1 MRQIDIYKEAHR
13 QLSEAV
19 PDSIAF
25 DGFDMWQGPDH
36 KFTGLCALVH
46 RIAQVGGGGV
56 HYLYGVLTRFA
67 EDSEKILGRELH
79 EEIFWFTEIEVD
91 EPKARAERLEHLEK
105 LIKLYEDDTSRDI

>member
-19 PDSIAF
+19 PVSL
-25 DGFDMWQGPDH
+25 GFHFHDMWQGPDLT
-36 KFTGLCALVH
+36 FPGLCPLIH
-46 RIAQVGGGGV
+46 RIAKVGSVGD
-56 HYLYGVLTRFA
+56 LCEVLIRFA
-67 EDSEKILGRELH
+67 EDSEKLLGRDLH

-105 LIKLYEDDTSRDI
+105 LIKLYEDGKE